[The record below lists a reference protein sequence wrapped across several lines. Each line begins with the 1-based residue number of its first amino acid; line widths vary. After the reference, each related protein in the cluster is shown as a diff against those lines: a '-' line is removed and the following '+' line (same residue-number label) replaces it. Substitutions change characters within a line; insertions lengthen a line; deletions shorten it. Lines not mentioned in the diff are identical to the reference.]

1 MEFFGKHRLVP
12 HPQTQ
17 PKGVKSVEVDVIQA
31 TSSILLSY
39 VVEGAD
45 ALLLPAFGRERR
57 DNLWQGT
64 CFELF
69 VKPDSRGYVEF
80 NFAPLSAWNAY
91 SFVDW
96 RMGKRPYQPDVEPG
110 LSDSRTDGRKDSFP
124 GLYALDVV
132 ISPDILLLS
141 PGSVGL
147 AAILEEE
154 GGTMSYWALAHPPGE
169 EPNFHHPD
177 CFVARLP

>member
-12 HPQTQ
+12 HPDMG
-17 PKGVKSVEVDVIQA
+17 PKAIESVEVDVLQ
-31 TSSILLSY
+31 TSNAILLMY
-39 VVEGAD
+39 GVQGAD
-45 ALLLPAFGRERR
+45 ALVLPAYGRERR
-57 DNLWQGT
+57 DNLWHGT

-96 RMGKRPYQPDVEPG
+96 RMGRRAYQPDAEPRMT
-110 LSDSRTDGRKDSFP
+110 DSRTDGRKEAFP
-124 GLYALDVV
+124 DRYDLDVV

-141 PGSVGL
+141 PGGVSL

-154 GGTMSYWALAHPPGE
+154 GGTMSYWALAHPAG
-169 EPNFHHPD
+169 EPNFHHSD
-177 CFVARLP
+177 CFAARLP

>member
-12 HPQTQ
+12 HPEKA
-17 PKGVKSVEVDVIQA
+17 PAAVKTVEVEA
-31 TSSILLSY
+31 TRRDDFIVLTY
-39 VVEGAD
+39 AVEPAGT
-45 ALLLPAFGRERR
+45 LLLPAFGRERR
-57 DNLWQGT
+57 DGLWRST

-69 VKPDSRGYVEF
+69 LRPDTGSYVEF

-96 RMGKRPYQPDVEPG
+96 RMGRRAFQPDFEPH
-110 LSDSRTDGRKDSFP
+110 LTDARLDDRKDRLP
-124 GLYALDVV
+124 GRYELDVV
-132 ISPDILLLS
+132 LGAEIAALS
-141 PGSVGL
+141 PATVSLTAV
-147 AAILEEE
+147 IEEE
-154 GGTMSYWALAHPPGE
+154 GGRMSYWALAHPPG

>member
-12 HPQTQ
+12 HPSMG
-17 PKGVKSVEVDVIQA
+17 PKAVESVEVEVLQ
-31 TSSILLSY
+31 TSNAILLMY
-39 VVEGAD
+39 AVHRAD
-45 ALLLPAFGRERR
+45 ALILPAFERERR
-57 DNLWQGT
+57 DNLWHGT

-96 RMGKRPYQPDVEPG
+96 RMGRRPYQPDAEPRMT
-110 LSDSRTDGRKDSFP
+110 DSRTDGRNEAFP
-124 GLYALDVV
+124 ARYDLDVV
-132 ISPDILLLS
+132 ISPDVLLLA
-141 PGSVGL
+141 PGSVSL

-154 GGTMSYWALAHPPGE
+154 GGAMSYWALAHPPGE
-169 EPNFHHPD
+169 PNFHHAD
-177 CFVARLP
+177 CFAARLP

>member
-12 HPQTQ
+12 HPQMGA
-17 PKGVKSVEVDVIQA
+17 KGVQSVEVEVIRA
-31 TSSILLSY
+31 TNTILLMYS
-39 VVEGAD
+39 VEPAVT
-45 ALLLPAFGRERR
+45 LLLPAYERERR
-57 DNLWQGT
+57 DNLWHGT

-69 VKPDSRGYVEF
+69 VKPESRGYVEF

-96 RMGKRPYQPDVEPG
+96 RMGRRAYQPNAEP
-110 LSDSRTDGRKDSFP
+110 SIVDSRTDGRKESFP
-124 GLYALDVV
+124 ARYELDVV
-132 ISPDILLLS
+132 ISPDFLE
-141 PGSVGL
+141 L
-147 AAILEEE
+147 APASASLTAIIQEED
-154 GGTMSYWALAHPPGE
+154 GTMSYWALAHPPG

>member
-1 MEFFGKHRLVP
+1 MG
-12 HPQTQ
+12 
-17 PKGVKSVEVDVIQA
+17 PKGVRSVEVDVVRA
-31 TSSILLSY
+31 TNTVLLMHS
-39 VVEGAD
+39 VEPAD
-45 ALLLPAFGRERR
+45 TLLLPAFERERR

-69 VKPDSRGYVEF
+69 VKPESRGYVEY

-96 RMGKRPYQPDVEPG
+96 RMGRRAYQPDSEPKIV
-110 LSDSRTDGRKDSFP
+110 DSRTDGGRRDSFP
-124 GLYALDVV
+124 ARYELDVV
-132 ISPDILLLS
+132 ISPDILLLA
-141 PGSVGL
+141 PASVSL
-147 AAILEEE
+147 AAIIEEE
-154 GGTMSYWALAHPPGE
+154 DGTMSYWALAHPPG